1 MFEPINGAVIAG
13 YASGR
18 IKVHTWLYY
27 TGKQVLGELKF

>member
-1 MFEPINGAVIAG
+1 MKIKFIHNRMFESLNGAGIAD

-27 TGKQVLGELKF
+27 T